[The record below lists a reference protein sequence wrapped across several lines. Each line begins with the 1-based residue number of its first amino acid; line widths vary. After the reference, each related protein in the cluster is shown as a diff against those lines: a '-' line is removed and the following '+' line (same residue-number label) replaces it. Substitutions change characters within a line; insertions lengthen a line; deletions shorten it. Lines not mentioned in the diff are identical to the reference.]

1 MAPIVFPTTSSPDTT
16 HVLVPIWI
24 LIAVGAYIVLIILI
38 LSIRQCLVQSYS
50 EDYKEILSSA
60 SSCCCWCIP
69 ALNAS
74 AICLEENLVEPVRKF
89 CSKSDS
95 QARGICA
102 DCNCFG
108 KSDEED
114 SCFDC
119 FLACAQFC
127 NCDTPDLRSCCDS
140 ICGPRRR
147 CDFGD
152 CATCDCGDGSCEG
165 CSALQCACAC
175 QPPDCDQINCLCFEI
190 KT

>member
-16 HVLVPIWI
+16 QVLVPIWI

-38 LSIRQCLVQSYS
+38 LSIRQCLV
-50 EDYKEILSSA
+50 
-60 SSCCCWCIP
+60 
-69 ALNAS
+69 
-74 AICLEENLVEPVRKF
+74 
-89 CSKSDS
+89 
-95 QARGICA
+95 ARGICA

-152 CATCDCGDGSCEG
+152 CATCDCGDGSCELP
-165 CSALQCACAC
+165 CPEIACPDLSCPTCQCPEIHCEK
-175 QPPDCDQINCLCFEI
+175 PTCDEIICCCININLNC
-190 KT
+190 